1 LPRLSRGKKILFLE
15 GNDFRLLRRLASH
28 FGYAEFANDVNI
40 TVVPIG
46 GFSQRQKIE
55 HASWTFEKVLKA
67 EIAIAGLLDRD
78 YRCQEE
84 IDQLLKETRATVPNF
99 NILGAKEIENYLLV
113 PAALSR
119 AINARLRESKQ
130 AKKIA
135 EQDVNAILEGLA
147 EEIKSAVLTQWI
159 SNRMR
164 FFGNRT
170 AKDASTVASEAIE
183 LLDDEWRHLS
193 GRLRVV
199 PGKTLL
205 SNFNTFL
212 QKELKVS
219 ITTTQIVNS
228 LQSDEMAFDLKN
240 VLQGL
245 NLFAKFPVGR

>member
-1 LPRLSRGKKILFLE
+1 VQ
-15 GNDFRLLRRLASH
+15 ATSH
-28 FGYAEFANDVNI
+28 FDYSEFANDVNI

-84 IDQLLKETRATVPNF
+84 IDQLLQQTRSTVPNF
-99 NILGAKEIENYLLV
+99 NILAAKEIENYLLV
-113 PAALSR
+113 PAALAR
-119 AINARLRESKQ
+119 AVNGRLKASNEV
-130 AKKIA
+130 KKITEEA
-135 EQDVNAILEGLA
+135 VKEILGRLA
-147 EEIKSAVLTQWI
+147 EEVKSVVLTQWI

-183 LLDDEWRHLS
+183 LLDKEWTHLS
-193 GRLRVV
+193 GRLRLV
-199 PGKTLL
+199 PGKVLL
-205 SNFNTFL
+205 SNFNTVL

-219 ITTTQIVNS
+219 ITSTQIINS
-228 LQSDEMAFDLKN
+228 LRSDEMAFDLKN
-240 VLQGL
+240 ILDGL
-245 NLFAKFPVGR
+245 NSFAKARVGH